1 MTDRYHDA
9 GRALRQAWEISM
21 SEIRVRC
28 GYADVEE
35 GQVHY
40 RRAGT
45 GMQALVLL
53 HPTPTSSRIYERA
66 LPHLGGD
73 VTAIAFDTPG
83 YGASTRLAGPPTVPG
98 FAMRILKAIDTLGI
112 DRFALCGFAT
122 GSTVAVALAN
132 RARDRVTHLALSGVP
147 YWEPHELE
155 PFKTN
160 LGPPEM
166 GENGE
171 HMTRIWQSLRN
182 MAPTPD
188 LRPQLHMAAVE
199 ALRVYDNYLDALV
212 AVGNYDIRPELAMV
226 TCPMMFLSAEGDKL
240 SEFTARAAKAL
251 PHIPYV
257 KLHGIRSQL
266 PWTEPALFADHLLR
280 FIGARA
286 EARVSA

>member
-1 MTDRYHDA
+1 MNE
-9 GRALRQAWEISM
+9 L
-21 SEIRVRC
+21 RVRC

-45 GMQALVLL
+45 GQQALVLL
-53 HPTPTSSRIYERA
+53 HPTPTSSRIFERA

-83 YGASTRLAGPPTVPG
+83 YGASTRLPGPPTVAG
-98 FAMRILKAIDTLGI
+98 FATRILKAVDTLGI
-112 DRFALCGFAT
+112 DRFALCGFST
-122 GSTVAVALAN
+122 GSTMAVTLAN
-132 RARDRVTHLALSGVP
+132 REDDRVTHLALSGVP

-188 LRPQLHMAAVE
+188 LRPQLHMAVVE

-212 AVGNYDIRPELAMV
+212 AVGTYDIRPELAKV
-226 TCPMMFLSAEGDKL
+226 RCPMMLLGAEGDKL
-240 SEFTARAAKAL
+240 AEFTQRAAAAL
-251 PHIPYV
+251 PHVPYV
-257 KLHGIRSQL
+257 LLRGVKSQL

-286 EARVSA
+286 TTRASA

>member
-1 MTDRYHDA
+1 MFVPW
-9 GRALRQAWEISM
+9 LRVQEIGM
-21 SEIRVRC
+21 AEVRVRC
-28 GYADVEE
+28 GYADVED

-45 GMQALVLL
+45 GAQALVLL
-53 HPTPTSSRIYERA
+53 HPTPTSSRLYERA
-66 LPHLGGD
+66 LPYLGEA
-73 VTAIAFDTPG
+73 VSVVAFDTPG
-83 YGASTRLAGPPTVPG
+83 YGASTRLPGPPTVPG
-98 FAMRILKAIDTLGI
+98 FALRILKAIDTLGI

-132 RARDRVTHLALSGVP
+132 RARDRVSHLLMSGVP

-155 PFKTN
+155 PFKAN

-171 HMTRIWQSLRN
+171 HLTRIWHSLRN

-188 LRPQLHMAAVE
+188 LRPQLHMATVE
-199 ALRVYDNYLDALV
+199 AARVYDTYLDALV
-212 AVGNYDIRPELAMV
+212 AVGNYDIRPELATV
-226 TCPMMFLSAEGDKL
+226 TCPMMLLSAEGDKL
-240 SEFTARAAKAL
+240 LEFTQRAAKAL
-251 PHIPYV
+251 PQVPHV
-257 KLHGIRSQL
+257 LVRGAKSQL

-286 EARVSA
+286 EARALA